1 MPWNDQSGGGWKGG
15 GNGNGGGGPWGQPP
29 QPPRGN
35 GGGGGGFGGG
45 QQPPNLEDL
54 LRRSQDRLRTSIPG
68 GSLGPKSIALGLVVL
83 ALIWLATGIYRVQE
97 GFQGVELT
105 FGDYTS
111 ATGAGL
117 AYHWPAPIG
126 EVETVN
132 VEGIRRID
140 VGLREGAGR
149 NGERDVP
156 EESLMLTGDENIV
169 DIEFTV
175 LWKIQRDGDGAS
187 KYLFNIAEPDSTVRA
202 VAESAMREVIG
213 ESTLQPIL
221 TENRGPIEESVQALI
236 QETLNSYNAGIEI
249 TQVQLQD
256 VGPPTEVVDAF
267 RDVQAAVQDQERV
280 QDEARAIANRIVP
293 EARGE
298 AARLLQA
305 AEAYREQTVAEASG
319 QADRFL
325 SIYEEYR
332 LAPQV
337 TRQRLFLE
345 TMERVFADM
354 DKTIIDNDIGG
365 TGVVPYLP
373 LDQVQRNRADTQ

>member
-15 GNGNGGGGPWGQPP
+15 GNGSGGGGPWGQPP
-29 QPPRGN
+29 QPPR

-68 GSLGPKSIALGLVVL
+68 GSLGPKGIALGLV
-83 ALIWLATGIYRVQE
+83 ALLLLWLATGIYRVQE

-256 VGPPTEVVDAF
+256 VGPPQEVVDAF

>member
-15 GNGNGGGGPWGQPP
+15 GGGGGPWGSPP

-35 GGGGGGFGGG
+35 GGGGGGFRGG

-54 LRRSQDRLRTSIPG
+54 LRRSQDRLRTSMPG
-68 GSLGPKSIALGLVVL
+68 GTLGPKGIAIGLVVL
-83 ALIWLATGIYRVQE
+83 LLIWLATGIYRVQE

-126 EVETVN
+126 DVETVN

-140 VGLREGAGR
+140 VGLREGGGR
-149 NGERDVP
+149 NGSRDVP

-187 KYLFNIAEPDSTVRA
+187 KYLFNIDDPESTVRA

-221 TENRGPIEESVQALI
+221 TENRGPIEEAVQTLI
-236 QETLNSYNAGIEI
+236 QDTLNAYNAGIEI

-256 VGPPTEVVDAF
+256 VGPPNEVVDAF

-280 QDEARAIANRIVP
+280 QDEARAVANRVIP

-332 LAPQV
+332 EAPEV

-365 TGVVPYLP
+365 QGVVPYLP
-373 LDQVQRNRADTQ
+373 LDQVQRNRAGTQ